1 MAFDYFISKSVT
13 VNIEEGMTLSSKIT
27 SIMQTHSSGFTKSE
41 IKICHYINAH
51 QESVMYM
58 SITELADLIGV
69 GEATIL
75 RFCRKIGYKGYQD
88 FKLAMAKEPMVSMSQ
103 TQERSYIEKLYETM
117 IKSLENTKHL
127 LVDTQIKQACTLIE
141 QTKHVY
147 VYGVGSSGLSA
158 REASS
163 KFLRIGKHI
172 QAITDSHFQAIN
184 SATLTSDDVVIALT
198 ITGSTIDLLDSVKIA
213 KERGCQ
219 VIAIT
224 SYIKSP
230 ITKYADV
237 VLLTSGKE
245 NPLEGGSLSAK
256 MSQLF
261 MIELLCIG
269 YMMNNSK
276 VSEEMKNLTAAAVA
290 NKLN

>member
-1 MAFDYFISKSVT
+1 M
-13 VNIEEGMTLSSKIT
+13 SSKIT

-41 IKICHYINAH
+41 IKICHYINSH
-51 QESVMYM
+51 RESVMYL
-58 SITELADLIGV
+58 SITELAELIGV
-69 GEATIL
+69 GEATVL

-88 FKLAMAKEPMVSMSQ
+88 FKLAMAKEPALNSI
-103 TQERSYIEKLYETM
+103 ENHELSYIDKLYEMM

-127 LVDTQIKQACTLIE
+127 LDDLEIKHGCALIE
-141 QTKHVY
+141 QTNNVY

-163 KFLRIGKHI
+163 KFLRVGKHI
-172 QAITDSHFQAIN
+172 EAITDSHFQAIN
-184 SATLTSDDVVIALT
+184 SATLSQEDVVIAIT

-213 KERGCQ
+213 KERGCKI
-219 VIAIT
+219 IAIT

-269 YMMNNSK
+269 YMINNAK
-276 VSEEMKNLTAAAVA
+276 VSEEMKNLTAGAVA